1 MALNAVVQN
10 CFPGRGVV
18 MKRRG
23 ALAMTLG
30 ALVAITGFMGL
41 GVMATRAAVELPVRA
56 IKITFSRS
64 AREEFVG
71 QIKKFSDEHAFEIR
85 VSQSTP
91 DPEDT
96 LVQMWRADAKMLA
109 VHVRDAS
116 TQELRYDVGIY
127 TNGEQPLSM
136 AAMDQLVDGLRL
148 SVKFI
153 PSATFTIMK

>member
-1 MALNAVVQN
+1 MALNAVAQN
-10 CFPGRGVV
+10 CFLERGVV
-18 MKRRG
+18 MQGRD

-30 ALVAITGFMGL
+30 ALIAVTGFMGL
-41 GVMATRAAVELPVRA
+41 GVMATRAAVELPVRDL
-56 IKITFSRS
+56 KITFSKS
-64 AREEFVG
+64 AREEFVA
-71 QIKKFSDEHAFEIR
+71 QIKKFADEHAFEIR

-116 TQELRYDVGIY
+116 TQDLRYDVGIY

-136 AAMDQLVDGLRL
+136 TAVDQLVDGLRL
-148 SVKFI
+148 SVKPL

>member
-1 MALNAVVQN
+1 MALNAVAQT
-10 CFPGRGVV
+10 CFLERGVV
-18 MKRRG
+18 MQRRG

-30 ALVAITGFMGL
+30 ALIAVTGFMGL
-41 GVMATRAAVELPVRA
+41 GVMATRAAVELPVRDL
-56 IKITFSRS
+56 KITFSKS
-64 AREEFVG
+64 AREEFVA
-71 QIKKFSDEHAFEIR
+71 QIKKFADEHDFEIR

-116 TQELRYDVGIY
+116 TQDLRYDVGIY

-136 AAMDQLVDGLRL
+136 TAVDQLVDGLRL
-148 SVKFI
+148 SVKPL